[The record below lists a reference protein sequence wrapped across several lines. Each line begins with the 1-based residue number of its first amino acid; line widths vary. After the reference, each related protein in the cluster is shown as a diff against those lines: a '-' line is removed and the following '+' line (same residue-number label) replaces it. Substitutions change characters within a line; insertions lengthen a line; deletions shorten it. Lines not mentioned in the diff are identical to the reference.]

1 MQRYLG
7 EYLDACP
14 SGARRLLL
22 YCRRQGNGP
31 SPYRSAFMDFWLKR
45 DVDIWDF
52 GISTKNRSAGE
63 TMLIEAIG
71 LLVIALD
78 ALSVREQYGNRAA
91 LTRAIF

>member
-1 MQRYLG
+1 MRRYLG

-14 SGARRLLL
+14 SGARHLLL
-22 YCRRQGNGP
+22 YCRRQ